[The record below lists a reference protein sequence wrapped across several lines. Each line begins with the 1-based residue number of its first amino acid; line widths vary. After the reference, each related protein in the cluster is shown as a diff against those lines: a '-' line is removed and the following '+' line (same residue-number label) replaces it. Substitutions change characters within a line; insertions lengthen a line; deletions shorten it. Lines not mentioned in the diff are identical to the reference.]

1 MNRIVNLFQNFN
13 QKTDSPGHRT
23 PGLLNVYFTA
33 GFPELNDT
41 LLVLQALQDGGA
53 DLVEIGMP
61 YSDPV
66 ADGETIQQSNDR
78 ALENGMSVR
87 ILFDQLKDMR
97 ETVSVPVLLMGYINP
112 VLQYGI
118 ENFCA
123 KCAEVGVDGLILPDM
138 PMDVYLDEYKAI
150 FDAHGLLNI
159 FLVTPQTSESRIRQ
173 IDDVSEGFIYA
184 VSSASVTG
192 SKTGISD
199 NMEAY
204 FEKLD
209 SMNLRN
215 PRLIGFGIKDHETF
229 LKASG
234 HAAGAIIG
242 SAFIR
247 VLQTS
252 TNLQQ
257 DIKSFV
263 REVKN
268 SPETIAV

>member
-1 MNRIVNLFQNFN
+1 MNRIVSLFQNFN
-13 QKTDSPGHRT
+13 QKTADPGHQA

-41 LLVLQALQDGGA
+41 RRVLQALQDGGA

-97 ETVSVPVLLMGYINP
+97 ETISVPVLLMGYINP

-118 ENFCA
+118 ENFCV

-138 PMDVYLDEYKAI
+138 PMDIYLHEYKSI

-173 IDDVSEGFIYA
+173 IDEVSEGFIYA

-192 SKTGISD
+192 SKTGVSD
-199 NMEAY
+199 DMTAY

-209 SMNLRN
+209 SMKLRN
-215 PRLIGFGIKDHETF
+215 PRLIGFGIKDHDTF
-229 LKASG
+229 VKASG

-257 DIKSFV
+257 DIRSFV
-263 REVKN
+263 RAVKN
-268 SPETIAV
+268 YPETITV